1 MSALIIVNHD
11 ADDLTFSANLSL
23 TEYEFHS
30 LITRRVNKQLQK
42 RRSINIRRFQK
53 SDCPQMILDK
63 VLKVQILDDR
73 HL

>member
-11 ADDLTFSANLSL
+11 ADNLTSSANLSV

-30 LITRRVNKQLQK
+30 LMTRRVNKQLQK
-42 RRSINIRRFQK
+42 RRSINIQRFQK
-53 SDCPQMILDK
+53 SDCSQMIPDK

>member
-1 MSALIIVNHD
+1 MSALIIVNHN
-11 ADDLTFSANLSL
+11 AQNLTFSANLSL

-30 LITRRVNKQLQK
+30 LMTRRANKQLQK
-42 RRSINIRRFQK
+42 RRSINIRRFRK
-53 SDCPQMILDK
+53 SDCLQMIPDK

>member
-1 MSALIIVNHD
+1 MSALIIVN
-11 ADDLTFSANLSL
+11 ADNLTFSANLSL

-30 LITRRVNKQLQK
+30 LMTRRVNKQLQK

-53 SDCPQMILDK
+53 SDCLQMIPDK
-63 VLKVQILDDR
+63 VLKLQILDDQ